1 MLISKET
8 FFQIIQIILAL
19 AGLVLGI
26 LHFATDV
33 TVNDTILFGYL
44 AIMTS
49 MTGFRKIKLKQYTGY
64 FYIIYPVL
72 WVLMVI
78 KDVLE

>member
-1 MLISKET
+1 MLISKKT
-8 FFQIIQIILAL
+8 FFRILQIILAL
-19 AGLVLGI
+19 AGLVLSI

-64 FYIIYPVL
+64 FYLIFPVL
-72 WVLMVI
+72 WLLIVI
-78 KDVLE
+78 KEVLK